1 MGHISIFPGVSEANT
16 SEYFSLMAPSPLFL
30 PAVDV
35 GEYQYESRFSLREVK
50 GMPAYSDTIIESTT
64 TS

>member
-1 MGHISIFPGVSEANT
+1 MGHISILPGVSEANT

-35 GEYQYESRFSLREVK
+35 GEYQ
-50 GMPAYSDTIIESTT
+50 
-64 TS
+64 